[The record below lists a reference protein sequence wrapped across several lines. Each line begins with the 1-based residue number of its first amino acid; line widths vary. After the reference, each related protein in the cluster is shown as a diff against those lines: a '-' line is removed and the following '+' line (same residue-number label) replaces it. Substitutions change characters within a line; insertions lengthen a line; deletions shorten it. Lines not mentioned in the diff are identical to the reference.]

1 MLKPLKI
8 KKVLKYKNEKKNKVK
23 NYKTKKSMSPSF
35 VLRLRERGER
45 VTYVVGS
52 DVAESAC
59 RTLVSM
65 FACYDVYNE
74 LEVARD
80 HGPWVG

>member
-35 VLRLRERGER
+35 VFRLRERER
-45 VTYVVGS
+45 VTYLVGS

-59 RTLVSM
+59 RISVSM

-74 LEVARD
+74 LEFARD
-80 HGPWVG
+80 QGPRVG